1 MPTSPLLEPKQKI
14 RTTGHGERYN
24 VILFND
30 DYNTMDH
37 VLITL
42 MTVIGLT
49 PEQALDVMMTAH
61 TEGTAIA
68 ATTHKEHAEAYR
80 EGLENAGL
88 TATIEPA

>member
-1 MPTSPLLEPKQKI
+1 MPTSPLLDKPATA

-30 DYNTMDH
+30 DYNSMDH
-37 VLITL
+37 VALTL
-42 MTVIGLT
+42 MTVIGLS
-49 PEQALDVMMTAH
+49 PEQALSVMMTAH
-61 TEGTAIA
+61 TQGTAIA

-80 EGLENAGL
+80 DGLEDAGL